1 MGDLADLDRFVAA
14 MLLAG
19 LLGMLLVVWI
29 WR

>member
-1 MGDLADLDRFVAA
+1 MGDFADFDRFVAV
-14 MLLAG
+14 MILSG